1 MRVTESIC
9 NKLYKVGIQGKKKH
23 RGPSMTELEFKEFMN
38 MINVLNTIKRDETMI
53 CGFNIDRFK
62 FPKKLEELI
71 LPVEI
76 SYSGDQ
82 HGNNFMSEKYS
93 SYNPAAAGFVDVT
106 EFTKLLQ
113 EAGHNIGAKGKTYAE
128 IIKQGT
134 PDFKEIKIGEK
145 EEFRLWLTPQEFY
158 SLGEQFL
165 ANFKADTSD
174 DKFDTV
180 DSYKT
185 YGNLNDYADRFTT
198 SDSKVR
204 RTTSDYVPV
213 MATVDL
219 YNTKQYAYDFED
231 MVEDWF
237 VALCDIIVKEK

>member
-9 NKLYKVGIQGKKKH
+9 KKLYKVGIQGKKKH
-23 RGPSMTELEFKEFMN
+23 RGPSLTELEFKEYMN
-38 MINVLNTIKRDETMI
+38 MINVLNTVKRDETMI
-53 CGFNIDRFK
+53 CGFNLDRFK
-62 FPKKLEELI
+62 FPKKLEELM

-76 SYSGDQ
+76 SYSGDSK
-82 HGNNFMSEKYS
+82 GNNFMSGNYTT
-93 SYNPAAAGFVDVT
+93 YNPAAAGFVDT
-106 EFTKLLQ
+106 LEFTKLLQ
-113 EAGHNIGAKGKTYAE
+113 EAGYEVGEKGKTYAE
-128 IIKQGT
+128 ILKQGT
-134 PDFKEIKIGEK
+134 PDFKEMKIGEK

-165 ANFKADTSD
+165 ANFKANTED
-174 DKFDTV
+174 DKFVKV

-185 YGNLNDYADRFTT
+185 YGSLSTYGDRFTT
-198 SDSKVR
+198 SESKVR

-219 YNTKQYAYDFED
+219 YNTKQYNYDLED

-237 VALCDIIVKEK
+237 IALCDIIVKEK